1 MGGPP
6 IGVAITGFD
15 IKTGVWT
22 APGHG
27 FAEGQRVAFIDP
39 GIDAGVR
46 VASRHL
52 PRLSNPMPWMVNV
65 TPDTF
70 QLVSAA
76 SGGVPLTYVANPAM
90 DLSRVRVTKFLVTQ
104 AVTLA
109 NLPPAPRYRVVARM
123 RGYGDELRFRVLADA
138 FSRYMSSSGL
148 YAGGGSYMEGSGFGN
163 NMLANGTELSGWAI
177 WQLDATI
184 DMPLRRVT
192 ITGTTV
198 ASNSTAPEAAPQR
211 VVGGTT
217 IVPVEAVAEQIT
229 SITLDWWRRQWY
241 GLAPGS
247 RIEIWTV

>member
-1 MGGPP
+1 M
-6 IGVAITGFD
+6 
-15 IKTGVWT
+15 
-22 APGHG
+22 H
-27 FAEGQRVAFIDP
+27 
-39 GIDAGVR
+39 

-52 PRLSNPMPWMVNV
+52 PRLSNPLPWVVNV
-65 TPDTF
+65 TPNTF
-70 QLVSAA
+70 HLVSAA

-90 DLSRVRVTKFLVTQ
+90 DLSRVRVAKFLVTSKI
-104 AVTLA
+104 TLA

-123 RGYGDELRFRVLADA
+123 RGYGEELRFRVLTDA
-138 FSRYMSSSGL
+138 FSHYMSGTGSRAG
-148 YAGGGSYMEGSGFGN
+148 AGTVNEMGGGVSAS
-163 NMLANGTELSGWAI
+163 MLAGVPDLTGWAI

-198 ASNSTAPEAAPQR
+198 ANNLTTPEAAPQR
-211 VVGGTT
+211 VVGSTT

-229 SITLDWWRRQWY
+229 SVTLNWWRRAWY